1 MNVAH
6 SHRSDDSDSEIA
18 ASQHRVSDPSI
29 SNPHPAAG
37 TTSHRTS
44 AHDGSHISTTLK
56 DAQLQLEAIKQCNR
70 LLEEKNAILE
80 ANKPSH
86 KASKAP
92 SQLLAFDEEVK
103 MFAKKYGVMY
113 EMYPPS
119 TELLKKTLP
128 STPCLPFDR
137 PARYASSAAEADA
150 LLSELHS
157 VLPDHLHHL
166 VPLNHFHKTLQQ
178 ALEAGRSS
186 ELIKLRRVAGRIFGL
201 SSDYFV
207 TSSNRTYPLF
217 PPILFPNT
225 IIDTSNSTV
234 FGNWKPLAQI
244 LKAVLM
250 GKASL
255 TSVKKGGPP
264 RNFQNW
270 GVSAITPRAI
280 AWSATIAIFLL
291 SPDTVFS
298 QDGHGKSSGIQY
310 KNLFYSFKKILV
322 CCWDAPY
329 LMKVRQHI
337 EGHVFGA
344 AKLPVD
350 APNGEDFTAQIALA
364 MAGLQSN
371 DVDHDLNSTP
381 VGDLAQGTDITQS
394 ALNSPLSTPR
404 LSTRT
409 MPSEILPSDGSSAPP
424 MPLPAPAIANQI
436 QNSLVTD
443 GDTELIDEGVT
454 QTVDAEGHTRGQKK
468 KKAVANQV
476 SHKSVCQKK

>member
-6 SHRSDDSDSEIA
+6 SHRSNDSDSEIA

-37 TTSHRTS
+37 TMSHRTS

-80 ANKPSH
+80 ANKPSR

-119 TELLKKTLP
+119 AELLKKTLP
-128 STPCLPFDR
+128 STPGLPFDR
-137 PARYASSAAEADA
+137 PARYANSAAEADA
-150 LLSELHS
+150 LLSELCT

-186 ELIKLRRVAGRIFGL
+186 ELIKLRQVAGHIFGL

-207 TSSNRTYPLF
+207 TSSKRDTIDELCRLLGTTPRSHTYPLF
-217 PPILFPNT
+217 PPILFPNA
-225 IIDTSNSTV
+225 IINTSNSTV
-234 FGNWKPLAQI
+234 FSNWKPLAQI

-250 GKASL
+250 GEASL

-270 GVSAITPRAI
+270 GVSAITPGAI
-280 AWSATIAIFLL
+280 AWSATIATFLL
-291 SPDTVFS
+291 SPDT
-298 QDGHGKSSGIQY
+298 
-310 KNLFYSFKKILV
+310 KILV

-350 APNGEDFTAQIALA
+350 APHGEDFTAQIALA
-364 MAGLQSN
+364 MTGLQSN
-371 DVDHDLNSTP
+371 DIDHDLDSTP

-404 LSTRT
+404 LSMQT
-409 MPSEILPSDGSSAPP
+409 MPSKILPSDGSSAPP

-436 QNSLVTD
+436 QNLLVTD
-443 GDTELIDEGVT
+443 GDTELVDEGVT
-454 QTVDAEGHTRGQKK
+454 QTVDAEGHT
-468 KKAVANQV
+468 
-476 SHKSVCQKK
+476 

>member
-1 MNVAH
+1 
-6 SHRSDDSDSEIA
+6 
-18 ASQHRVSDPSI
+18 
-29 SNPHPAAG
+29 
-37 TTSHRTS
+37 
-44 AHDGSHISTTLK
+44 LK
-56 DAQLQLEAIKQCNR
+56 DAQLQLQAIKQRNR

-80 ANKPSH
+80 ANKPSR

-103 MFAKKYGVMY
+103 MFAKKYGIMY

-119 TELLKKTLP
+119 AELLKKTLP
-128 STPCLPFDR
+128 STPGLPFDR
-137 PARYASSAAEADA
+137 PARYANSAAEADA
-150 LLSELHS
+150 LLSELRS

-207 TSSNRTYPLF
+207 TSSKRDTIDELCRLLGTTPGSRTYPLF
-217 PPILFPNT
+217 PPILFPNA
-225 IIDTSNSTV
+225 IIDTRNSTV

-250 GKASL
+250 GEASL

-270 GVSAITPRAI
+270 GVSAITPGAI

-329 LMKVRQHI
+329 LMKIRQHI

-344 AKLPVD
+344 AKLPID
-350 APNGEDFTAQIALA
+350 APDGEDFTAQIALA

-371 DVDHDLNSTP
+371 DVDHDLDSTP

-404 LSTRT
+404 LSTQT

-443 GDTELIDEGVT
+443 GDTELDEGVT
-454 QTVDAEGHTRGQKK
+454 QTVDAEGHTRGRKK

-476 SHKSVCQKK
+476 SRKSVRQKK

>member
-1 MNVAH
+1 MNVAY

-18 ASQHRVSDPSI
+18 ASQHHVSDPSI

-37 TTSHRTS
+37 TTSHCTS

-56 DAQLQLEAIKQCNR
+56 DTQLQLQAIKQCNQ

-80 ANKPSH
+80 VNKPSR

-92 SQLLAFDEEVK
+92 SQLLVFDKEVK
-103 MFAKKYGVMY
+103 MFTKKYGIMY

-119 TELLKKTLP
+119 AELLKKTLP
-128 STPCLPFDR
+128 STPDT
-137 PARYASSAAEADA
+137 
-150 LLSELHS
+150 LLSKLHS

-166 VPLNHFHKTLQQ
+166 VPLNHFHKT
-178 ALEAGRSS
+178 APLEAGQSS
-186 ELIKLRRVAGRIFGL
+186 KLIKLRRVAGRIFGL

-207 TSSNRTYPLF
+207 TSSKQD
-217 PPILFPNT
+217 T
-225 IIDTSNSTV
+225 IDELCRLLGTTPRSLNSTV
-234 FGNWKPLAQI
+234 FSNWKPLAQI
-244 LKAVLM
+244 LKAFLM
-250 GKASL
+250 GEASL
-255 TSVKKGGPP
+255 MSVKKGGPP
-264 RNFQNW
+264 RDFQNW
-270 GVSAITPRAI
+270 GVSAIMPGAI

-329 LMKVRQHI
+329 LMKIRQHI

-344 AKLPVD
+344 AKLPID
-350 APNGEDFTAQIALA
+350 APDGEDFTAQIALA

-371 DVDHDLNSTP
+371 DVDHDLDSTP

-404 LSTRT
+404 LSTQT

-424 MPLPAPAIANQI
+424 MPLPAPAITNQI

-443 GDTELIDEGVT
+443 GDTELDEGVT
-454 QTVDAEGHTRGQKK
+454 QTVDAEGHTQGWKK
-468 KKAVANQV
+468 KKAVANQI
-476 SHKSVCQKK
+476 SRKSVHQKK